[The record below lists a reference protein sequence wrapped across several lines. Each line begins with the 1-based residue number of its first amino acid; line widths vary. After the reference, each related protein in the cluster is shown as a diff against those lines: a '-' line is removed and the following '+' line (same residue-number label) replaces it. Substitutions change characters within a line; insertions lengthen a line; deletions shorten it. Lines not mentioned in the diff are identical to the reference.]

1 MIPSWASMWLKL
13 VSLWWQ
19 PELLLWRWR
28 WEGWKNC
35 EFQFSA
41 IIKQNISDRTH
52 RRNTVFF
59 VTPNPQFHTQPQ
71 VSTNT
76 LRFFERLR
84 REIFPDFRPE
94 KWHKQGLMYLSCGFY
109 FRQERRIACYA
120 ENEQE
125 AETKVG
131 VVSEWKKSHY
141 LQRTLQKVH
150 RFTLLD
156 EIMYN
161 YKMFFF
167 SRRICKK
174 NTDCKISVLLS
185 SFTYIS

>member
-1 MIPSWASMWLKL
+1 MGFILSWTSLPWQVRRFFPSMWLKL

-35 EFQFSA
+35 EFQFSV

-84 REIFPDFRPE
+84 
-94 KWHKQGLMYLSCGFY
+94 KGYLPCFSPQKMTQTRRNVSSLWFLY
-109 FRQERRIACYA
+109 FRQEMGINCCV

-125 AETKVG
+125 AETRVG
-131 VVSEWKKSHY
+131 VVSEWPKSHY
-141 LQRTLQKVH
+141 LQRTLQK
-150 RFTLLD
+150 
-156 EIMYN
+156 MQ
-161 YKMFFF
+161 
-167 SRRICKK
+167 
-174 NTDCKISVLLS
+174 
-185 SFTYIS
+185 

>member
-1 MIPSWASMWLKL
+1 MGFILSWTSLPWQVRRFFPSMWLKF

-84 REIFPDFRPE
+84 KEIFPDFRPE

-125 AETKVG
+125 AETRVG

-141 LQRTLQKVH
+141 LQRTLQK
-150 RFTLLD
+150 
-156 EIMYN
+156 MQ
-161 YKMFFF
+161 
-167 SRRICKK
+167 
-174 NTDCKISVLLS
+174 
-185 SFTYIS
+185 